1 MTFNL
6 DISHTGS
13 FWHC

>member
-6 DISHTGS
+6 DISKIN
-13 FWHC
+13 